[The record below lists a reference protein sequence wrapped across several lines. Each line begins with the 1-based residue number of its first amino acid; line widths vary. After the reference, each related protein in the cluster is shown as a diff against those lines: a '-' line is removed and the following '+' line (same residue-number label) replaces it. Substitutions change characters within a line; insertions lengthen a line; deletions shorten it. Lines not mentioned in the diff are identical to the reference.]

1 MNTYTAETSD
11 ELFLIDFAA
20 EQEYIRLQMAGE
32 REQAKAALAISLDVR
47 RELASRGVHFENYFA
62 SGPHDNA
69 SAAD

>member
-32 REQAKAALAISLDVR
+32 REQAKAALSLDVR

-69 SAAD
+69 TAAD